1 MSEERRISE
10 EMQSAFVDGELDRA
24 EWSRVAAQAQQ
35 DDSLRADLCGLRTV
49 KDLVQG
55 AYAPAP
61 QQRRQATSGAR
72 WAAIA
77 ALCMI
82 CAGAGWLA
90 RSSWGPGSDD
100 VEAALVSG
108 ATLRSV
114 SAERVLVHFS
124 SPRREALATALEEIE
139 DLLRAARRDGRRLR
153 IEILANSGGLD
164 LLRAGISP
172 FPERVAMLRSA
183 YPELTLV
190 ACNQTIERLR
200 EKGIEARLLPGV
212 SVAPSALDQVV
223 RRLQSG
229 WAYVR
234 A

>member
-24 EWSRVAAQAQQ
+24 EWSRIAAQMQQ
-35 DDSLRADLCGLRTV
+35 DDRLRTEICGLRAV
-49 KDLVQG
+49 KDLVRG
-55 AYAPAP
+55 AYAPA
-61 QQRRQATSGAR
+61 QADRRPATRGGR
-72 WAAIA
+72 WSAIA
-77 ALCMI
+77 ALCLI
-82 CAGAGWLA
+82 SAAAGWLV
-90 RSSWGPGSDD
+90 RSSWTPPSDD

-124 SPRREALATALEEIE
+124 SSRREAVATALDEIE
-139 DLLRAARRDGRRLR
+139 DLLRAARRDGRRIR

-164 LLRAGISP
+164 LLRADVSP
-172 FPERVAMLRSA
+172 FPDRVAALRAA
-183 YPELTLV
+183 YPEVTLV
-190 ACNQTIERLR
+190 ACNQTIDRLR

-212 SVAPSALDQVV
+212 AVAPSALDQVV

-234 A
+234 T